1 MSKKLW
7 KERFCDD
14 GICDFRKNYDF
25 YFKWLLSKTC
35 SCFYFKNLPDTL
47 DEFYIKSTLLCEG
60 DICISE
66 WDGSLYAV
74 SGFAG
79 GEPDEYYKPTV
90 YTMAQPRLGSKSVN
104 VGENGVVIYNTPL
117 DAYIGGGLYG
127 LISQTATLLADNIVS
142 INCCQINSRVAAF
155 ITADSEAQAI
165 AAENILKNLYAG
177 KPYKVMRSDLI
188 DKINVNPIATAA
200 TSNTISELV
209 ELHNYIISN
218 YFQSIGIRANNM
230 RKKAHL
236 LQDEIDVQNEFLQ
249 VSIYE
254 IMSSW
259 QKGFDMVNKMYG
271 TEIEVCLSPALV
283 DELIETP
290 TDETT
295 VDTDTPTETPTEELP
310 EETPT
315 EEQPEETTPEPQPEE
330 LPEKIEDANEQITD
344 IIDIINDNEPEENE
358 PENTDE
364 FPGLLDII
372 SDFISD
378 MDGDSDD

>member
-35 SCFYFKNLPDTL
+35 SCFYFKNLPETL

-60 DICISE
+60 DICISD

-79 GEPDEYYKPTV
+79 GEPDEYYKPTI
-90 YTMAQPRLGSKSVN
+90 YTMAQPRLGSKSVKI
-104 VGENGVVIYNTPL
+104 GENGVVIYNAPI
-117 DAYIGGGLYG
+117 DVYICGGLYG

-155 ITADSEAQAI
+155 VIADSEAQAI
-165 AAENILKNLYAG
+165 AGENILKNLYTG
-177 KPYKVMRSDLI
+177 KPYKILRSDLI
-188 DKINVNPIATAA
+188 DKINVNPIATAS

-209 ELHNYIISN
+209 ELHNYIIAN

-259 QKGFDMVNKMYG
+259 QKGFDKVNDLYG

-283 DELIETP
+283 DELVNNDP
-290 TDETT
+290 DE
-295 VDTDTPTETPTEELP
+295 DEPEKPA

-315 EEQPEETTPEPQPEE
+315 ETKTQTEETPTETDDTPTEDETPTETQPEDD
-330 LPEKIEDANEQITD
+330 PEKVEEMNEEISE
-344 IIDIINDNEPEENE
+344 IIDIINDNEPKEGE
-358 PENTDE
+358 
-364 FPGLLDII
+364 
-372 SDFISD
+372 
-378 MDGDSDD
+378 SDD

>member
-35 SCFYFKNLPDTL
+35 SCFYFKNLPETL

-66 WDGSLYAV
+66 WNGSLYAV

-90 YTMAQPRLGSKSVN
+90 YTMAQPRLGSKSITIGV
-104 VGENGVVIYNTPL
+104 NGVVIYNTPL

-142 INCCQINSRVAAF
+142 INCCQINSRVSAF
-155 ITADSEAQAI
+155 VTADSEAQAI
-165 AAENILKNLYAG
+165 SAENIMKNLYAG
-177 KPYKVMRSDLI
+177 KPYKVFRSDLI
-188 DKINVNPIATAA
+188 DKINVNPIATAT

-209 ELHNYIISN
+209 ELHNYIIAN
-218 YFQSIGIRANNM
+218 YFQSIGIRANNI

-259 QKGFDMVNKMYG
+259 QKGFDKVNEIFG
-271 TEIEVCLSPALV
+271 TNIEVCLSPALLDELVNNSPAEDETPDAETPV
-283 DELIETP
+283 DETE
-290 TDETT
+290 E
-295 VDTDTPTETPTEELP
+295 TPTETPTETEQAS
-310 EETPT
+310 EE
-315 EEQPEETTPEPQPEE
+315 E
-330 LPEKIEDANEQITD
+330 
-344 IIDIINDNEPEENE
+344 
-358 PENTDE
+358 
-364 FPGLLDII
+364 
-372 SDFISD
+372 
-378 MDGDSDD
+378 

>member
-1 MSKKLW
+1 MSKKHW

-35 SCFYFKNLPDTL
+35 SCFYFKNLPETL

-60 DICISE
+60 DICISD
-66 WDGSLYAV
+66 WNGKLYAV

-79 GEPDEYYKPTV
+79 GEPDEYYKPTI
-90 YTMAQPRLGSKSVN
+90 YTMAQPRLGSKSAEIGVT
-104 VGENGVVIYNTPL
+104 GVVIYNTPL

-142 INCCQINSRVAAF
+142 INCCQINSRVSAF
-155 ITADSEAQAI
+155 VTADSDSQAI

-177 KPYKVMRSDLI
+177 KPYKILRSDLI
-188 DKINVNPIATAA
+188 DKINVNPIATAS

-209 ELHNYIISN
+209 ELHNYIIAN

-259 QKGFDMVNKMYG
+259 QKGFDKVNKMFG

-283 DELIETP
+283 DELVNNDPDESENPATETSV
-290 TDETT
+290 DETESET
-295 VDTDTPTETPTEELP
+295 QSDDTPTETPTESETQAA
-310 EETPT
+310 ETPT
-315 EEQPEETTPEPQPEE
+315 ETPTEDE
-330 LPEKIEDANEQITD
+330 PEKVEEMNEEITE
-344 IIDIINDNEPEENE
+344 IIDIINDNEPKEG
-358 PENTDE
+358 D
-364 FPGLLDII
+364 LD
-372 SDFISD
+372 D
-378 MDGDSDD
+378 

>member
-1 MSKKLW
+1 MKKLSKKLW

-66 WDGSLYAV
+66 WNGGLYAV

-79 GEPDEYYKPTV
+79 GEPDEYYKPTI
-90 YTMAQPRLGSKSVN
+90 YTMAQPRLGSKSVKI
-104 VGENGVVIYNTPL
+104 GENGVVIYNAPV
-117 DAYIGGGLYG
+117 DAYISGGLYG

-142 INCCQINSRVAAF
+142 INCCQINSRVAAI
-155 ITADSEAQAI
+155 ITVDGEGQAI
-165 AAENILKNLYAG
+165 EAEVTMKNIYAG
-177 KPYKVMRSDLI
+177 KPYKVLRSDLVE
-188 DKINVNPIATAA
+188 KINVNPIATAS

-209 ELHNYIISN
+209 ELHNYIIAN

-259 QKGFDMVNKMYG
+259 QKGFDKVNEMYG
-271 TEIEVCLSPALV
+271 TDIEVCLSPALV
-283 DELIETP
+283 DELVNNDPDENETP
-290 TDETT
+290 AAETPVDETP
-295 VDTDTPTETPTEELP
+295 VDETENDDTPTETDD
-310 EETPT
+310 TPT
-315 EEQPEETTPEPQPEE
+315 EPPVEPQPQDE
-330 LPEKIEDANEQITD
+330 PEKVKDMNDEITE
-344 IIDIINDNEPEENE
+344 ILDIINDNEPKDGE
-358 PENTDE
+358 P
-364 FPGLLDII
+364 
-372 SDFISD
+372 
-378 MDGDSDD
+378 DD

>member
-35 SCFYFKNLPDTL
+35 SCFYFKNLPETL

-60 DICISE
+60 DICISD
-66 WDGSLYAV
+66 WNGALYAV

-79 GEPDEYYKPTV
+79 GEPDEYYMPTI
-90 YTMAQPRLGSKSVN
+90 YTMAQPRLGSKSAEIGVT
-104 VGENGVVIYNTPL
+104 GVVIYNTPL

-155 ITADSEAQAI
+155 VTADSDSQAI

-188 DKINVNPIATAA
+188 DKINVNPIATAS

-209 ELHNYIISN
+209 ELHNYIIAN

-259 QKGFDMVNKMYG
+259 QKGFDKVNEMFG

-283 DELIETP
+283 DELVNNEPDENENSAAETEETP
-290 TDETT
+290 TQMD
-295 VDTDTPTETPTEELP
+295 DTPTETPTESETQSD
-310 EETPT
+310 ETPT
-315 EEQPEETTPEPQPEE
+315 QTNDTPTETPAETE
-330 LPEKIEDANEQITD
+330 PEKVAEMNDEITE
-344 IIDIINDNEPEENE
+344 IIDIINDNEQEEGE
-358 PENTDE
+358 P
-364 FPGLLDII
+364 
-372 SDFISD
+372 
-378 MDGDSDD
+378 DD

>member
-35 SCFYFKNLPDTL
+35 SCFYFKNLPETL

-66 WDGSLYAV
+66 WNGSLYAV

-104 VGENGVVIYNTPL
+104 IGVDGVVIYNTPL
-117 DAYIGGGLYG
+117 DAYISGGLYG

-155 ITADSEAQAI
+155 VTADSEAQAI

-177 KPYKVMRSDLI
+177 KPYKVIRSDLI
-188 DKINVNPIATAA
+188 DKINVNPIATAS

-209 ELHNYIISN
+209 ELHNYIIAN

-259 QKGFDMVNKMYG
+259 QKGFDKVNEMFG
-271 TEIEVCLSPALV
+271 SDIQVCLSPALV
-283 DELIETP
+283 DEL
-290 TDETT
+290 
-295 VDTDTPTETPTEELP
+295 V
-310 EETPT
+310 
-315 EEQPEETTPEPQPEE
+315 
-330 LPEKIEDANEQITD
+330 N
-344 IIDIINDNEPEENE
+344 NEPEENE
-358 PENTDE
+358 TPAAETPIDETETPTETSTESETQTEDETPVETQPQDEPEKVEESNEEITE
-364 FPGLLDII
+364 ILDII
-372 SDFISD
+372 NDND
-378 MDGDSDD
+378 NEPKEGEPNE

>member
-35 SCFYFKNLPDTL
+35 SCFYFKNLPGTL

-60 DICISE
+60 DICISD
-66 WDGSLYAV
+66 WDGKLYAV

-90 YTMAQPRLGSKSVN
+90 YTMAQPRLGSKSAEIGV
-104 VGENGVVIYNTPL
+104 NGVVIYNTPL

-155 ITADSEAQAI
+155 ITADSDSQAI

-188 DKINVNPIATAA
+188 DKINVNPVATAS

-209 ELHNYIISN
+209 ELHNYIIAN

-259 QKGFDMVNKMYG
+259 QKGFDKVNEMFG
-271 TEIEVCLSPALV
+271 TKIEVCLSPALV
-283 DELIETP
+283 DELVNNDPEEDENPATETLAAETP
-290 TDETT
+290 VDE
-295 VDTDTPTETPTEELP
+295 TETPTETDDTST
-310 EETPT
+310 ETPT
-315 EEQPEETTPEPQPEE
+315 EDEPPVDETPVDDTQTQDE
-330 LPEKIEDANEQITD
+330 PEKVEEMNNEISE
-344 IIDIINDNEPEENE
+344 ILDIINDNDPKEGEN
-358 PENTDE
+358 
-364 FPGLLDII
+364 
-372 SDFISD
+372 
-378 MDGDSDD
+378 GD

>member
-1 MSKKLW
+1 MSKKHW

-35 SCFYFKNLPDTL
+35 SCFYFKNLPESL

-66 WDGSLYAV
+66 WNGSLYAV

-79 GEPDEYYKPTV
+79 GEPDEYYKPTI
-90 YTMAQPRLGSKSVN
+90 YTMAQPRLGSKSIKI
-104 VGENGVVIYNTPL
+104 GENGVVIYNAPV

-142 INCCQINSRVAAF
+142 INCCQINSRVSAF
-155 ITADSEAQAI
+155 VTADSDSQAI

-188 DKINVNPIATAA
+188 DKINVNPIATTS

-209 ELHNYIISN
+209 ELHNYIIAN

-259 QKGFDMVNKMYG
+259 QKGFDKVNEMFG

-283 DELIETP
+283 DELVNNEP
-290 TDETT
+290 DENE
-295 VDTDTPTETPTEELP
+295 PPAAETPTESETQT

-315 EEQPEETTPEPQPEE
+315 EDEPPVDETEETPTETE
-330 LPEKIEDANEQITD
+330 PEKVEDANEEITE
-344 IIDIINDNEPEENE
+344 ILDIINDNDREEGKN
-358 PENTDE
+358 
-364 FPGLLDII
+364 
-372 SDFISD
+372 
-378 MDGDSDD
+378 GD

>member
-1 MSKKLW
+1 MSKKHW

-35 SCFYFKNLPDTL
+35 SCFYFKNLPETL
-47 DEFYIKSTLLCEG
+47 DDFYIKSTLLCEG

-66 WDGSLYAV
+66 WNGTLYAV

-79 GEPDEYYKPTV
+79 GEPDEYYKPTI
-90 YTMAQPRLGSKSVN
+90 YTMAQPRLGSKSTEIGV
-104 VGENGVVIYNTPL
+104 NGVVIYNTPL

-142 INCCQINSRVAAF
+142 INCCQINSRVSAF
-155 ITADSEAQAI
+155 VTADSEAQAI
-165 AAENILKNLYAG
+165 AGENILKNLYAG
-177 KPYKVMRSDLI
+177 KPYKILRSDLI
-188 DKINVNPIATAA
+188 DKINVNPIATAS

-209 ELHNYIISN
+209 ELHNYIIAN

-259 QKGFDMVNKMYG
+259 QKGFDKVNEMFG

-283 DELIETP
+283 DELVNNDSDENETP
-290 TDETT
+290 ATETPVDETP
-295 VDTDTPTETPTEELP
+295 VDETENDDTPTET
-310 EETPT
+310 EETPIEPPIVET
-315 EEQPEETTPEPQPEE
+315 QPQDE
-330 LPEKIEDANEQITD
+330 PEKVEDANEEITE
-344 IIDIINDNEPEENE
+344 ILDIINDNEPEEGE
-358 PENTDE
+358 
-364 FPGLLDII
+364 
-372 SDFISD
+372 
-378 MDGDSDD
+378 SDD

>member
-117 DAYIGGGLYG
+117 DAYISGGLYG

-259 QKGFDMVNKMYG
+259 QKGFDKVNEMYG
-271 TEIEVCLSPALV
+271 TNIEVCLSPALV
-283 DELIETP
+283 DEIVETPTEETETPTETP

-295 VDTDTPTETPTEELP
+295 L

-315 EEQPEETTPEPQPEE
+315 EEQPEETPEE
-330 LPEKIEDANEQITD
+330 LPDKIEDANEQITD

-378 MDGDSDD
+378 RDGDSDD

>member
-7 KERFCDD
+7 KERFGDD

-66 WDGSLYAV
+66 WNGKLYAV

-79 GEPDEYYKPTV
+79 GEPDEYYKPTI
-90 YTMAQPRLGSKSVN
+90 YTMAQPRLGSKSVKI
-104 VGENGVVIYNTPL
+104 GENGVVIYNTPL
-117 DAYIGGGLYG
+117 DAYISGGLYG

-142 INCCQINSRVAAF
+142 INCCQINSRVSAF
-155 ITADSEAQAI
+155 VTADNEGQAM

-177 KPYKVMRSDLI
+177 KPYKVIRSDLI
-188 DKINVNPIATAA
+188 DKINVNPIATAN

-259 QKGFDMVNKMYG
+259 QKGFDKVNELFG

-283 DELIETP
+283 DELVNNSPEDENPVDETP
-290 TDETT
+290 VESETQIDETPI
-295 VDTDTPTETPTEELP
+295 DTPTESETQIDETPIDTPTENETQP
-310 EETPT
+310 QDEPKKVEEMNDEIT
-315 EEQPEETTPEPQPEE
+315 EI
-330 LPEKIEDANEQITD
+330 L
-344 IIDIINDNEPEENE
+344 DIINDNDREEG
-358 PENTDE
+358 EN
-364 FPGLLDII
+364 
-372 SDFISD
+372 
-378 MDGDSDD
+378 GD

>member
-1 MSKKLW
+1 MSKKHW

-35 SCFYFKNLPDTL
+35 SCFYFKNLPETL

-66 WDGSLYAV
+66 WGGKLYAV

-79 GEPDEYYKPTV
+79 GEPDEYYKPTI
-90 YTMAQPRLGSKSVN
+90 YTMAQPRLGSKSVKI
-104 VGENGVVIYNTPL
+104 GENGVVIYNAPI
-117 DAYIGGGLYG
+117 DAYISGGIYG
-127 LISQTATLLADNIVS
+127 LISQTSTLLADNIVS

-155 ITADSEAQAI
+155 VTADSDSQAI

-209 ELHNYIISN
+209 ELHNYIIAN

-259 QKGFDMVNKMYG
+259 QKGFDKVNEMFG

-283 DELIETP
+283 DELVNNDPEEDETP
-290 TDETT
+290 AVETPVDETESET
-295 VDTDTPTETPTEELP
+295 QSDDTPTETPTEDEP
-310 EETPT
+310 PVDETEETPT
-315 EEQPEETTPEPQPEE
+315 ETE
-330 LPEKIEDANEQITD
+330 PEKVEESNEEITE
-344 IIDIINDNEPEENE
+344 ILDIINDNDREEG
-358 PENTDE
+358 EN
-364 FPGLLDII
+364 
-372 SDFISD
+372 
-378 MDGDSDD
+378 GD

>member
-35 SCFYFKNLPDTL
+35 SCFYFKNLPETL

-60 DICISE
+60 DICISNWNE
-66 WDGSLYAV
+66 KLYAV

-79 GEPDEYYKPTV
+79 GEPDEYYKPTI
-90 YTMAQPRLGSKSVN
+90 YTMAQPRLGSKSAEIGV
-104 VGENGVVIYNTPL
+104 NGVVIYNTPL

-142 INCCQINSRVAAF
+142 INCCQINSRVSAF
-155 ITADSEAQAI
+155 VTADSEAQAI
-165 AAENILKNLYAG
+165 AGENILKNLYAG
-177 KPYKVMRSDLI
+177 KPYKILRSDLI
-188 DKINVNPIATAA
+188 DKINVNPIATAS

-209 ELHNYIISN
+209 ELHNYIIAN

-259 QKGFDMVNKMYG
+259 QKGFDKVNEMFG

-283 DELIETP
+283 DELVNNDPDENETP
-290 TDETT
+290 ATEIPVDETD
-295 VDTDTPTETPTEELP
+295 DTPTEKDDTPTETPI
-310 EETPT
+310 ETPVET
-315 EEQPEETTPEPQPEE
+315 QPREE
-330 LPEKIEDANEQITD
+330 PEKVDEMNDEISE
-344 IIDIINDNEPEENE
+344 IIDIINDNEQEEGE
-358 PENTDE
+358 P
-364 FPGLLDII
+364 
-372 SDFISD
+372 
-378 MDGDSDD
+378 DD